1 MMDMKLKK
9 WYELLLVVVIVILIN
24 ILAQYF
30 NFSYDLTS
38 DKRFTIAD
46 STLELVDKYEDPVY
60 IQVLLGEDLP
70 AGFKRLRSST
80 LDLLKE
86 LHDRNPNIIYELYD
100 PNDGSPE
107 ETKKKQKQLIDEGIL
122 PTKLQYFDG
131 KEYSQKLIFPYAI
144 LSYGTRK
151 LVINLLEEQQ
161 LNQDE
166 EIVLNNSVSLLEYK
180 FANGFQKLSFERRL
194 KIAFT
199 EGNGEID
206 RPNLMGLERELSR
219 YYSISR
225 INLDTFVSIDSSFE
239 LLVIAGPRTKFDQK
253 NLFKIDQYLMYGGKI
268 LWLID
273 KLNPDLDSINRNK
286 FFIPPDIDSGV
297 DELLFKY
304 GARIEPNIVMDLESS
319 SIPQVVGMQGDQP
332 QLQMFKWFYHPLV
345 SSKGENPIVKNIDRV
360 NMYFPA
366 SIDTILTESI
376 VKKTPLLQSSKY
388 SKLQY
393 NPMRLSFEILKF
405 QPDPSKFNK
414 SNVTLALLLEGNFES
429 AYKNRVSAEMK
440 STLEQ
445 LGVPFREV
453 SPDTKQIVVG
463 ESDFAKS
470 MVSEQRELG
479 YNMWDKQYYKG
490 NKDFLLNAVEY
501 LLDEDGIL
509 ASRSKELKLRLLDTV
524 RTTKEKT
531 KWQLINI
538 VVPIVILLVF
548 GLIFNYLRRRKYA

>member
-1 MMDMKLKK
+1 
-9 WYELLLVVVIVILIN
+9 
-24 ILAQYF
+24 
-30 NFSYDLTS
+30 
-38 DKRFTIAD
+38 
-46 STLELVDKYEDPVY
+46 
-60 IQVLLGEDLP
+60 
-70 AGFKRLRSST
+70 
-80 LDLLKE
+80 
-86 LHDRNPNIIYELYD
+86 
-100 PNDGSPE
+100 
-107 ETKKKQKQLIDEGIL
+107 
-122 PTKLQYFDG
+122 
-131 KEYSQKLIFPYAI
+131 
-144 LSYGTRK
+144 
-151 LVINLLEEQQ
+151 
-161 LNQDE
+161 
-166 EIVLNNSVSLLEYK
+166 
-180 FANGFQKLSFERRL
+180 
-194 KIAFT
+194 
-199 EGNGEID
+199 
-206 RPNLMGLERELSR
+206 
-219 YYSISR
+219 
-225 INLDTFVSIDSSFE
+225 
-239 LLVIAGPRTKFDQK
+239 
-253 NLFKIDQYLMYGGKI
+253 
-268 LWLID
+268 
-273 KLNPDLDSINRNK
+273 
-286 FFIPPDIDSGV
+286 V